1 MNVTACERRLG
12 APAGPGE
19 ADALC
24 ARNLIVQ
31 CFLEVQNEMAVHNGK
46 PAPSSTKHTHLR
58 AQDAVRKAFQW
69 TDGDYE
75 NPDRASLV
83 RVLGSLA
90 EVAGLLGA
98 PLNIIELHTQ
108 EIVNTLRRLP
118 Y

>member
-19 ADALC
+19 ADALY

-31 CFLEVQNEMAVHNGK
+31 CFLEVQNETAVRNGE
-46 PAPSSTKHTHLR
+46 PTPSSANHAHLR

-69 TDGDYE
+69 TGGDYE

-90 EVAGLLGA
+90 EVARLLGA
-98 PLNIIELHTQ
+98 PLDIIGLHAQ
-108 EIVNTLRRLP
+108 EIVTTLRRLP
-118 Y
+118 H